1 MEEMIKTIIFL
12 LIISGLIASIIEV
25 IKKIISVEEEK
36 AGKKRLKT
44 KLTSEVIIVIALAL
58 SILFIL
64 IAYTGGVLIGN
75 FPIVIIYCCVV
86 FFAQWFIDMQIVKK
100 LAEKIIDKV
109 INRI

>member
-1 MEEMIKTIIFL
+1 MEEMTKTIVFL

-25 IKKIISVEEEK
+25 IKKIISVEVEK

-64 IAYTGGVLIGN
+64 IAYAGGVLIGEL
-75 FPIVIIYCCVV
+75 PIIIIYCCIV
-86 FFAQWFIDMQIVKK
+86 FFAQWFIDMQVVKK
-100 LAEKIIDKV
+100 IAEKIIDKV
-109 INRI
+109 INKI